1 MKDKIN
7 KIFKKFFPKKK
18 KKIKFDIIEVLVL
31 VFTTMILSVVMGS
44 YLSYKFIGPR
54 NDYSKDLERF
64 IKNYNYI
71 IDNYYGDID
80 EKVLLDGA
88 IEGVLE
94 ALGDPFSSYI
104 DPDNDNLELYLD
116 GSFKGIGVEIIN
128 NQDSNILIKKVF
140 SDSPAYKAGIKAGD
154 VVLSVNDVDFTNKT
168 PEELSLYIKSNNGP
182 FTVRIR
188 REAEE
193 KIFILNKGLVIIE
206 SVTSKTFEI
215 NGKKIGMIKVDVFSA
230 TTYSQ
235 FRKKLIELEKEKIDS
250 LIIDLRDNGGGHLGV
265 VRDMVSLFLNKK
277 HIIYQTEDKQEIKKY
292 FSSGNIDKKYPIVLL
307 SNVNSASAS
316 ELMMAALRDNLN
328 AQIIGERSF
337 GKGTIQELQTL
348 TDGNQIKLTIKKWL
362 TPKGVWIHG
371 KGLEPDIKISLDSK
385 YYQEPIENN
394 DTQLQKALEEL
405 SK

>member
-54 NDYSKDLERF
+54 NDYSADLERF